1 MMGEIFAVGR
11 TVFVGA
17 RYIVP
22 LRQFHFKL
30 TINLI
35 VITLF
40 GFLLQSVSAQTAT
53 PAIDAE
59 RSDLV
64 TAYFSTSND
73 SPQIGEP
80 FRLTLTIEVPAGV
93 ELVTFPTLPED
104 MLPLKILVAHDMT
117 VQGRTYTQTY
127 TAVMW
132 GAGRY
137 ITPEIP
143 VALLYQGAQVNNP
156 VHSTTIDVVSEIID
170 PQGELTPRPS
180 RPTRD
185 VPYVS
190 PLWIAGAV
198 IAVLIILVLVR
209 RFVRRESHRVAAPRI
224 GTPAQIALAQLEDL
238 KVQKIAPDV
247 LYPLVADHLRTYLQS
262 RSGITITDL
271 TTQEI
276 MSALKAQTS
285 LPEPSRRLLEQI
297 LEQADLVKFAR
308 FAPDETQGTR
318 YINAAIRWLR
328 EAETGWAE

>member
-1 MMGEIFAVGR
+1 MMR
-11 TVFVGA
+11 YS
-17 RYIVP
+17 YIV
-22 LRQFHFKL
+22 
-30 TINLI
+30 NLI
-35 VITLF
+35 VII
-40 GFLLQSVSAQTAT
+40 LLALVAHSVSAQTAT

-73 SPQIGEP
+73 TPRIGEP
-80 FRLTLTIEVPAGV
+80 FTLTLTVEVPAGV
-93 ELVTFPTLPED
+93 ELVSFPTLPED
-104 MLPLKILVAHDMT
+104 MLPLKILVAHDMS

-156 VHSTTIDVVSEIID
+156 VRSVTLDVTSEIVD

-180 RPTRD
+180 RPPLD
-185 VPYVS
+185 VPYLS
-190 PLWIAGAV
+190 PVWIIGAV
-198 IAVLIILVLVR
+198 AAVLLILVLVR
-209 RFVRRESHRVAAPRI
+209 RFVRRESRRVAAPRI

-238 KVQKIAPDV
+238 KAQKIAPDV
-247 LYPLVADHLRTYLQS
+247 LYPLVADHLRAYLQQ
-262 RSGITITDL
+262 RSGITLIDL

-276 MSALKAQTS
+276 MSALKSQTP
-285 LPEPSRRLLEQI
+285 LTEASRRLLEQI

-308 FAPDETQGTR
+308 FAPDEMQGTR

-328 EAETGWAE
+328 DAETGWAV